1 MISRNRTKW
10 TAMMGLLA
18 IMALL
23 AIFTV
28 GSADAKAPP
37 SLTISDASGQEG
49 STITFTI
56 SMNKKS
62 GSDVLVTAKTS
73 LQSGATASQDDFV
86 AKEERITF
94 PAGSTKATFTVDT
107 VDDDQVERKE
117 TFFVYLSNPQG
128 ATIVRTRAKGSI
140 KNDDVAPEDTPLGK
154 LQADY
159 DRVTKAIEDSLEGC
173 LVFGDEGATGELI
186 YVTDGDNVRCVPL
199 RELTDATC
207 IPHDF
212 AGDQGTANTH
222 RFSVYWKDGA
232 PVYIGGLRDN
242 MLAFD
247 FQLSLPENGERAS
260 SEAVEGEVTG
270 SGLHKSGAID
280 YKVYVSYT
288 PQNSTLSFLAGDIQH
303 DYDVASQEFD
313 SPLPGSLKEESHGH
327 SLDFLYQRM
336 NDIALGN
343 DYYIPADC
351 LFTWKSDLRDR
362 IHQPRDSEEFGDLKA
377 GHPAQSELDNGPD
390 LDLFEVDLSA
400 AAEYALGVT
409 GRNPADVNLN
419 KVPFVSGAQE
429 DGRTIG
435 QVEPALR
442 VLDQDGQE
450 LATSEEGTLASFS
463 PSTDGTY
470 YVEVSHANEEDWDD
484 AGVYTLSV
492 DLLKEGD
499 DIASDTTTGA
509 RLPVGA
515 QISAAISPAGDSDWF
530 KIRTEAGKTY
540 QIIAVGDDSDGQAA
554 LQEAEISAYRDDG
567 TELDATEFQSS
578 TVNGHWV
585 GELRTSTAGKYFIE
599 VSSQNSSGAYTVRS
613 QAADDHMN
621 LLDDPATSFG
631 LQSAAQGTIEGG
643 WDVDQIELS
652 VPATMNYHVTIVP
665 DNPGGSD
672 VPDLSISAKKHPADS
687 GKLATHNLSDGRLYV
702 QLMPG
707 WFTQDPT
714 AQAGVTRRVIVEISP
729 EGAAQNPVGYTVSVT
744 TPQFLN
750 VGTHDDHPD
759 DEASLNS
766 QDFLTLNGHGSVT
779 LEGELNGQ
787 GDVDAFGINNWPGGT
802 YHVDFAF
809 DNTHGLVGMKVT
821 LHKPGGISQD
831 ISNNGFTINRAF
843 GTAEG
848 YYISVSNH
856 LEETTGPYKL
866 TISN

>member
-10 TAMMGLLA
+10 TAMMGLVA

-37 SLTISDASGQEG
+37 NLRISDASGQEG
-49 STITFTI
+49 STITFNL
-56 SMNKKS
+56 SMNRKS
-62 GSDVLVTAKTS
+62 SSDVLVTAKTS
-73 LQSGATASQDDFV
+73 LQSGATATQDDFV
-86 AKEERITF
+86 AKEERITI
-94 PAGSTKATFTVDT
+94 PAGTAQATFTVET

-154 LQADY
+154 LQAEH
-159 DRVTKAIEDSLEGC
+159 DRLKSAVEDSFGGC
-173 LVFGDEGATGELI
+173 LMFGDEGANGELI
-186 YVTDGDNVRCVPL
+186 YVTNGDNVRCVPL
-199 RELTDATC
+199 REIIDSTC
-207 IPHDF
+207 IPHDLV
-212 AGDQGTANTH
+212 GRANT
-222 RFSVYWKDGA
+222 FKYSVYWEDGI
-232 PVYIGGLRDN
+232 PRYIAGLVSSMR
-242 MLAFD
+242 AFD
-247 FQLSLPENGERAS
+247 FQFSMPDNGDRLSGR
-260 SEAVEGEVTG
+260 AVEGEVGG
-270 SGLHKSGAID
+270 SGSNMSHHLD
-280 YKVYVSYT
+280 YNVYMSYS
-288 PQNSTLSFLAGDIQH
+288 PDKNSLVFFTGDDTY
-303 DYDVASQEFD
+303 DYDVGSQTYE
-313 SPLPGSLKEESHGH
+313 H
-327 SLDFLYQRM
+327 SGTGTLDLEAHIAPLDFLYQRM
-336 NDIALGN
+336 KDIAQGN
-343 DYYIPADC
+343 DYYIPSDC
-351 LFTWKSDLRDR
+351 LFTGNSDLRDR
-362 IHQPRDSEEFGDLKA
+362 IHQPKYTEQFGDLKV
-377 GHPAQSELDNGPD
+377 GDPAQGELDNGPD
-390 LDLFEVDLSA
+390 LDLFQVTLSA
-400 AAEYALGVT
+400 SGEYLLQVAGKNPAEVT
-409 GRNPADVNLN
+409 LSTVPFIEGAQADGRNI
-419 KVPFVSGAQE
+419 AQVKP
-429 DGRTIG
+429 T
-435 QVEPALR
+435 LR
-442 VLDQDGQE
+442 VLDEDGQE

-470 YVEVSHANEEDWDD
+470 YVEVSHANGEDWDD
-484 AGVYTLSV
+484 AGVYTLTV
-492 DLLKEGD
+492 DLTKEGD
-499 DIASDTTTGA
+499 DIAADDSTEA
-509 RLPVGA
+509 RLTGST
-515 QISAAISPAGDSDWF
+515 ISAAISPTGDADWF

-665 DNPGGSD
+665 DSPGGSD

-714 AQAGVTRRVIVEISP
+714 AQVGVTRRVIVEISP

>member
-10 TAMMGLLA
+10 TAMMGLVA

-37 SLTISDASGQEG
+37 NLTISDASGQEG
-49 STITFTI
+49 STITFTL
-56 SMNKKS
+56 SMNRKS

-73 LQSGATASQDDFV
+73 LQSGATATQDDFV
-86 AKEERITF
+86 AKEERITI
-94 PAGSTKATFTVDT
+94 PAGEARATFTVET

-154 LQADY
+154 LQAEY
-159 DRVTKAIEDSLEGC
+159 NRLKSVVEDSLEGC

-186 YVTDGDNVRCVPL
+186 YVTNGDNVRCVPL
-199 RELTDATC
+199 RELTDSTC
-207 IPHDF
+207 IPRNF
-212 AGDQGTANTH
+212 TGDSRRADTYKY
-222 RFSVYWKDGA
+222 SVYWDGHT
-232 PVYIGGLRDN
+232 PRYIGGLKHHLN
-242 MLAFD
+242 AFD
-247 FQLSLPENGERAS
+247 LLISLEHNGESAWDQPT
-260 SEAVEGEVTG
+260 AGEVAG
-270 SGLHKSGAID
+270 SGFHESASLD
-280 YKVYVSYT
+280 YKVYISY
-288 PQNSTLSFLAGDIQH
+288 NSQKDALKFMDNDDTYDFQIGSQTFEHSGLGTLDL
-303 DYDVASQEFD
+303 ED
-313 SPLPGSLKEESHGH
+313 SVHYLN
-327 SLDFLYQRM
+327 FLYQRM
-336 NDIALGN
+336 VDISQGN

-351 LFTWKSDLRDR
+351 LFTWDSDLMDR
-362 IHQPRDSEEFGDLKA
+362 TTQNGDIEEFGSLEVGD
-377 GHPAQSELDNGPD
+377 PARSELDNGPD

-400 AAEYALGVT
+400 AAEYTLAVT
-409 GRNPADVNLN
+409 GHNPDDVNLS
-419 KVPFVSGAQE
+419 KVPFVTDAQA
-429 DGRTIG
+429 DGRNIAQIAPT
-435 QVEPALR
+435 LR
-442 VLDQDGQE
+442 VLDSDGQE
-450 LATSEEGTLASFS
+450 MAAADGGVLASFS
-463 PSTDGTY
+463 PASDGTY
-470 YVEVSHANEEDWDD
+470 YVEVSHDNEEDWQN
-484 AGVYTLSV
+484 AGVYTLTV
-492 DLLKEGD
+492 DLTKEGD
-499 DIASDTTTGA
+499 DIAADDSTEA
-509 RLPVGA
+509 RLTGST
-515 QISAAISPAGDSDWF
+515 ISAAISPTGDADWF

-613 QAADDHMN
+613 QAADDHIN

-652 VPATMNYHVTIVP
+652 VPATMNYHVAIVP
-665 DNPGGSD
+665 DSPGGSD

-714 AQAGVTRRVIVEISP
+714 AQVGVTRRVIVEISP